1 MSKFQRQKNM
11 ECEMRKREVVIN
23 RQGKIKNEDVEKLV
37 ENRAEVKASPIRI
50 IGNNL

>member
-11 ECEMRKREVVIN
+11 ECEL
-23 RQGKIKNEDVEKLV
+23 GKIKNEDVEKLV